1 MLIMSG
7 VESLDK
13 ISCAGPTR
21 GWEPTKYTN
30 GEGKINEHLVDPE
43 NVVGLPTH
51 PLEDVAG
58 HAPEENTRVFIRPLD
73 PA

>member
-1 MLIMSG
+1 MSIVSG
-7 VESLDK
+7 VESLDE

-30 GEGKINEHLVDPE
+30 GEGKINKHLVDPE

-58 HAPEENTRVFIRPLD
+58 HAPEENARVFIRPLD

>member
-1 MLIMSG
+1 MSG

-13 ISCAGPTR
+13 ISCAGPTQGR
-21 GWEPTKYTN
+21 ELTKYTN
-30 GEGKINEHLVDPE
+30 GEDKIDRHLVDPE

-58 HAPEENTRVFIRPLD
+58 HAPEENARMFIRPLD

>member
-1 MLIMSG
+1 MSIVSG
-7 VESLDK
+7 VESLDE

-21 GWEPTKYTN
+21 GWELTEYTN
-30 GEGKINEHLVDPE
+30 EEDKIDGHVDPE

-51 PLEDVAG
+51 LLEDVAG
-58 HAPEENTRVFIRPLD
+58 HAPEENARMFIRPLD